1 LLRKNHK
8 TDDAGFVRWAL
19 LALALGGFGIG
30 TGEFIMMG
38 LLPDVSRSLAI
49 TEPQAGNAIAS
60 YALGVVVGAPFIAVL
75 AARMARKSLLL
86 ILMALFSIGNVA
98 SAMAD
103 SYHGLLVARFLTG
116 LPHGA
121 YFGVASLVAASL
133 VPIERRGRA
142 LASLMLGLTV
152 ATLIGVPLGSWI
164 GQLFS
169 WHVVFTFV
177 GAIGL
182 LTCLLIGRYVPYT
195 PGDVDAHPLREL
207 GALKNAQVLLT
218 LLVGAVGFGGMFAIF
233 SYIAPT
239 LINIAGISP
248 SLIPSLIPWAMV
260 AFGLGMIIGNLVGGR
275 LADGPVL
282 NIIGWTLLWNVLVML
297 AFPVLV
303 QHVATG
309 LLATFLIGTCSVLL
323 PSLQIRLM
331 DVANES
337 QTLAAAMN
345 HSALNIA
352 NAMGAYLGGLTV
364 SLGYGWISTAWVG
377 VALGVA
383 GLMVFVLTARH
394 AARQQTQLA

>member
-1 LLRKNHK
+1 MLRKNHK

-121 YFGVASLVAASL
+121 YFGVASLV
-133 VPIERRGRA
+133 PIERRGRA

-248 SLIPSLIPWAMV
+248 SLIPWAMV

-297 AFPVLV
+297 AFPMLV

>member
-1 LLRKNHK
+1 MLRKNHK

-86 ILMALFSIGNVA
+86 ILMALFSVGNVA

-103 SYHGLLVARFLTG
+103 SYQGLLVARFLTG

-133 VPIERRGRA
+133 VPPERRGRA

-195 PGDVDAHPLREL
+195 PGDADAHPLREL
-207 GALKNAQVLLT
+207 GALKNPQVLLT

-248 SLIPSLIPWAMV
+248 SLIPWAMV

-275 LADGPVL
+275 LADGSVL

-309 LLATFLIGTCSVLL
+309 LLTTFLIGTCSVLL

-331 DVANES
+331 DVANDS

-383 GLMVFVLTARH
+383 GLMVFVMTARH
-394 AARQQTQLA
+394 AARQQAQPA

>member
-1 LLRKNHK
+1 MLLKNNRA
-8 TDDAGFVRWAL
+8 TDSAGFARWAL

-60 YALGVVVGAPFIAVL
+60 YALGVVVGAPVIAVL
-75 AARMARKSLLL
+75 ASRMARKSLLL
-86 ILMALFSIGNVA
+86 ILMVLFSAGNVA
-98 SAMAD
+98 SAMAE
-103 SYHGLLVARFLTG
+103 SYHGLIVARFLTG

-133 VPIERRGRA
+133 VPLERRGRA

-152 ATLIGVPLGSWI
+152 ATLVGVPLGSWI

-182 LTCLLIGRYVPYT
+182 LTCLLIGRYVPFAS
-195 PGDVDAHPLREL
+195 GDADARPLREL
-207 GALKNAQVLLT
+207 AALKNAQVLLT

-239 LINIAGISP
+239 LMNIAGMSAA
-248 SLIPSLIPWAMV
+248 LIPWAMV

-282 NIIGWTLLWNVLVML
+282 NIIGWTLLWNVIVMA
-297 AFPVLV
+297 AFPLLV
-303 QHVATG
+303 QHIATG

-331 DVANES
+331 DVANDS

-352 NAMGAYLGGLTV
+352 NAMGAWLGGLTV
-364 SLGYGWISTAWVG
+364 SSGFGWISTAWVG
-377 VALGVA
+377 VALGMA
-383 GLMVFVLTARH
+383 GLLVFAVTARH
-394 AARQQTQLA
+394 AARQQPEPA

>member
-1 LLRKNHK
+1 MLLKNNRQ
-8 TDDAGFVRWAL
+8 TDAAGFARWAL

-60 YALGVVVGAPFIAVL
+60 YALGVVVGAPVIAVL

-86 ILMALFSIGNVA
+86 ILMALFSLGNVA
-98 SAMAD
+98 SAMAE

-195 PGDVDAHPLREL
+195 PGDADAHPLREL

-239 LINIAGISP
+239 LINLAGMSAA
-248 SLIPSLIPWAMV
+248 LIPWAMV
-260 AFGLGMIIGNLVGGR
+260 AFGLGMII
-275 LADGPVL
+275 
-282 NIIGWTLLWNVLVML
+282 
-297 AFPVLV
+297 
-303 QHVATG
+303 
-309 LLATFLIGTCSVLL
+309 SK
-323 PSLQIRLM
+323 PS
-331 DVANES
+331 A
-337 QTLAAAMN
+337 
-345 HSALNIA
+345 H
-352 NAMGAYLGGLTV
+352 
-364 SLGYGWISTAWVG
+364 
-377 VALGVA
+377 
-383 GLMVFVLTARH
+383 
-394 AARQQTQLA
+394 